1 MFLQLRLSRDGA
13 RFRGAPCQAT
23 TAGRSF
29 HLGWRGHRPA
39 VEMWGEPGRRA
50 NSGDLVPGTW
60 SFLTF
65 PPYMVTGASPD
76 ERAHAN
82 AQEDSN
88 GEWWE
93 GNGSRPELEEEASTS
108 RAPPTPS
115 DYPLWLHPQRPPATN
130 LARLGPC
137 SSGSVAESR
146 DAAGGAALGSERGS
160 LKASWAGRLR
170 RVRKHALCWRD

>member
-1 MFLQLRLSRDGA
+1 MALLARPQLQAGVSTGADGA
-13 RFRGAPCQAT
+13 TGPQWRCGGSRGGVPTAVTSSQAPGASSLFPPTWSPEPPQTKGLMQTLRKIAT
-23 TAGRSF
+23 
-29 HLGWRGHRPA
+29 
-39 VEMWGEPGRRA
+39 A
-50 NSGDLVPGTW
+50 NSEK
-60 SFLTF
+60 
-65 PPYMVTGASPD
+65 VTGADLNWKRKHRLREP
-76 ERAHAN
+76 
-82 AQEDSN
+82 
-88 GEWWE
+88 
-93 GNGSRPELEEEASTS
+93 PP
-108 RAPPTPS
+108 PPTPS